1 MAPALTPKTTIGTLL
16 KDYPFLVGF
25 LADYHPELKKLT
37 NPVMR
42 HTMGRTATLERV
54 AAQCDVPLERFLSD
68 VAAEVA
74 RVTGERPETATS
86 AAAGIDPVRQ
96 EELKAIITALHT
108 GSTPDDVKPRF
119 AALIG
124 DIDASEIAAMEE
136 ALMAEGLPEDEVK
149 RLCDVHVQVFADAL
163 EDHEPVAA
171 PEGHPIDTFQRENQA
186 LLQITQSIR
195 KVAERIGTPPGAAE
209 WQRLKPALASS
220 VDRLLTID
228 RHYLRKENQLFPFL
242 EKHGVEGPAKVMWA
256 LHDDIRSVLK
266 ELRGALAADDAAA
279 AVHAATEAAIM
290 ADDMVVK
297 EEKILFPMA
306 VDTLSEAE
314 WREIR
319 AGEPDIGY
327 SLITDVPSWPGAATE
342 GAAPPPSAASS
353 SNEFLQLHTG
363 GMSVEQLNLM
373 LGKLPLDVSF
383 VDEHDEVRF
392 YSEGER
398 VFPRS
403 PAVIGRKVQNCHPP
417 ASVHKVQ
424 AIIDAFRAGREET
437 AEFWLTL
444 DEKFLYIR
452 YFALRDAEGAY
463 RGVLETVQNVTA
475 IRALEGQR
483 RLLDW

>member
-16 KDYPFLVGF
+16 KDYPFLLGF
-25 LADYHPELKKLT
+25 LADYHPGLKKLT
-37 NPVMR
+37 SPVMR
-42 HTMGRTATLERV
+42 RTMGRTATLEKV
-54 AAQCDVPLERFLSD
+54 AAMCGVPLERLMND

-74 RVTGERPETATS
+74 RATGERPETAHS
-86 AAAGIDPVRQ
+86 A
-96 EELKAIITALHT
+96 
-108 GSTPDDVKPRF
+108 
-119 AALIG
+119 G
-124 DIDASEIAAMEE
+124 D
-136 ALMAEGLPEDEVK
+136 
-149 RLCDVHVQVFADAL
+149 VQVFADAL

-171 PEGHPIDTFQRENQA
+171 PQGHPIDTFQRENQA

-209 WQRLKPALASS
+209 WQRLKPALAAS

-242 EKHGVEGPAKVMWA
+242 ERHGVEGPGRVMWA
-256 LHDDIRSVLK
+256 LHDDMRSVLK
-266 ELRGALAADDAAA
+266 ELRGALADDNAAA

-319 AGEPDIGY
+319 SGETEIGY
-327 SLITDVPSWPGAATE
+327 SLITDVPNWPGADAE
-342 GAAPPPSAASS
+342 GTLPAPPVAAGSS
-353 SNEFLQLHTG
+353 EFLQLRTG
-363 GMSVEQLNLM
+363 GMSLEQLNLM

-398 VFPRS
+398 VFARS
-403 PAVIGRKVQNCHPP
+403 PGVIGRKVQNCHPP
-417 ASVHKVQ
+417 GSVQKVQ

-444 DEKFLYIR
+444 DDKFLHIR
-452 YFALRDAEGAY
+452 YFAVRDAEGAY
-463 RGVLETVQNVTA
+463 RGVLETVQNVTG
-475 IRALEGQR
+475 IRALVGQR

>member
-42 HTMGRTATLERV
+42 HTVGRTATLERV
-54 AAQCDVPLERFLSD
+54 AAQCGVPLERFLSD

-163 EDHEPVAA
+163 EDHEPVTA

-195 KVAERIGTPPGAAE
+195 KVAERIGTSPGAAE

-256 LHDDIRSVLK
+256 LHDDIRGVLK
-266 ELRGALAADDAAA
+266 ELRGALAADDAAV

-342 GAAPPPSAASS
+342 GAAPAPSAASS